1 MAEAVDAIIADL
13 SVRYQS
19 YVDGFDKATAAHDRF
34 TKSVPKKSGLG
45 EAFTTQEIDQYAN
58 RHKAVAND
66 IVQTE
71 EATTTKVKRT
81 RKARADQSITL
92 DKTETASA
100 KAAAKEK
107 ADAAI
112 AESERELAAKTRMA
126 NIEATLAER
135 AAQSARGSRSGPL
148 KGTGLNDGAQRPLGS
163 NAAAFINGGAALE
176 VAAAKE
182 VDALTADIATKQ
194 AGLNALKGAEKRE
207 QQDILSNM
215 RLEKQLRA
223 AGIEEEEILLR
234 LETQRAAVAATR
246 AAEEKQAARAG
257 VTKFAEGAGIG
268 RGGSGALV
276 GGLVAAS
283 VATGIYEA
291 AKAGLDYANNL
302 SILSKQLGLT
312 TKDLQVYQSAAES
325 LGVTN
330 EQLRTSFGQLATN
343 IGKAQEG
350 AKEQSKIFGKDGLA
364 IDLGN
369 ARDGYKSLGDLLPS
383 IIDRFSKIPDQA
395 RRAAFETAL
404 FGEAGRKLDP
414 LLSGG
419 TASVNQLADALEKT
433 GAILSGEAIAR
444 SAKAAEVLKRV
455 GDQLERQLADTVSQ
469 NASAIT
475 SLAKSLLE
483 GASAMLQFI
492 NAFQRFQALSSI
504 NTGDPANVAAGQ
516 AILNQTPEGRSIAR
530 RNNDAGLA
538 ALRRGARSGDATINV
553 GNGIGE
559 AGLLGPGGVL
569 GGRYI
574 QNTPEAIAAARKQ
587 LLAQRRGIV
596 QAESAAAAQNAGAD
610 TNPQTGKVG
619 NLNVFAPD
627 PKKGKKGKSAE
638 ELEAERLERDKKFT
652 AAEASEQLARLGF
665 LTELTSDT
673 RQQDEYARER
683 ITTENKAKDR
693 EIREEAEKTINSQ
706 KLKGDAAA
714 LERSRAQ
721 QLIKENDAN
730 AELAIQVINRHEM
743 SRYLEEQL
751 QHTLTANEILVDGLN
766 AQYVLAKTAKDRVDA
781 EKRLL
786 SIQIENER
794 LALEKQIK
802 DKATSPEAR
811 ADAQT
816 KLDALG
822 SKQSNALA
830 VIDRQNRNP
839 IERYRDSLDD
849 PQTQIQQ
856 AVADKLKSVDDAIS
870 SEAAKVLGV
879 KDPFL
884 KSLLQ
889 IFLQQNV
896 LRPLYDA
903 MAQAG
908 SGGGGG
914 IGGFLGT
921 ALGAIGISGG
931 HSLGGSGISNSL
943 FGLLSQGNGV
953 KGFASGGEPPVGR
966 VSIVGENGPELFL
979 PKTAGTIIPNHAINV
994 GASNKAVR
1002 SNGQGGVTL
1011 HQTIQIDGSG
1021 VNPQGF
1027 AEGIISHV
1035 RSETAAAIQQSG
1047 RQVLDATPARVQRR
1061 QTLGT

>member
-1 MAEAVDAIIADL
+1 MAEAVDSIIAVL
-13 SVRYQS
+13 EARLGNY
-19 YVDGFDKATAAHDRF
+19 AAVFNEASDAHERF
-34 TKSVPKKSGLG
+34 TVTRPDKVGQFS
-45 EAFTTQEIDQYAN
+45 TQQIDQYAN
-58 RHKAVAND
+58 RHKQASNDVA
-66 IVQTE
+66 QAE
-71 EATTTKVKRT
+71 EAATAKITRT
-81 RKARADQSITL
+81 RKTRADQSVSL

-100 KAAAKEK
+100 KAAAREK

-135 AAQSARGSRSGPL
+135 AAQSARGTRSGPL
-148 KGTGLNDGAQRPLGS
+148 NGTGINDGPQRPLGS
-163 NAAAFINGGAALE
+163 NAAAFINGGAAPE

-234 LETQRAAVAATR
+234 LETQRVAVAAAR
-246 AAEEKQAARAG
+246 AAEEKKASLNG

-283 VATGIYEA
+283 VATGVYEA

-302 SILSKQLGLT
+302 SILSKQLGIT

-330 EQLRTSFGQLATN
+330 EQLRTSFGQLASN

-350 AKEQSKIFGKDGLA
+350 AKEQGKIFGKDGLG

-369 ARDGYKSLGDLLPS
+369 ARDGYKSLGDLLPT

-395 RRAAFETAL
+395 RRAALETAL
-404 FGEAGRKLDP
+404 FGESGRKLDP

-433 GAILSGEAIAR
+433 GAILSGEDIAR
-444 SAKAAEVLKRV
+444 SAKAANDLKRV
-455 GDQLERQLADTVSQ
+455 GDQLERELASTVSQ

-492 NAFQRFQALSSI
+492 NAFQRFQALSNI

-516 AILNQTPEGRSIAR
+516 AVLNQTPEGRSIAR
-530 RNNDAGLA
+530 RNNEAGLA

-559 AGLLGPGGVL
+559 AGLLGPGGIL

-610 TNPQTGKVG
+610 TNPQAGKPG
-619 NLNVFAPD
+619 NLNVFASY
-627 PKKGKKGKSAE
+627 PKKGPKGKSADQ
-638 ELEAERLERDKKFT
+638 LQNEADERTRRFNDLIARLNDERLSAVEQQTSDEDERRQLQRDQIDRDRDRAIADLKLKAKEDIRKGADARLTNARLDQAIAAET
-652 AAEASEQLARLGF
+652 AAAGERVLVINLDDTLSRIKRDLANQTAILDLSDEMLSANESLAHTAKERKEIELRL
-665 LTELTSDT
+665 LAN
-673 RQQDEYARER
+673 ARAR
-683 ITTENKAKDR
+683 AT
-693 EIREEAEKTINSQ
+693 
-706 KLKGDAAA
+706 AAA
-714 LERSRAQ
+714 
-721 QLIKENDAN
+721 N
-730 AELAIQVINRHEM
+730 A
-743 SRYLEEQL
+743 
-751 QHTLTANEILVDGLN
+751 
-766 AQYVLAKTAKDRVDA
+766 VL
-781 EKRLL
+781 
-786 SIQIENER
+786 
-794 LALEKQIK
+794 
-802 DKATSPEAR
+802 AR
-811 ADAQT
+811 ADEGDPSIT
-816 KLDALG
+816 KQDIAGANRTLKTQDQRF
-822 SKQSNALA
+822 SKQTAL
-830 VIDRQNRNP
+830 INERNRNP
-839 IERYRDSLDD
+839 IQRYRDGLDD
-849 PQTQIQQ
+849 PETAVQQ
-856 AVADKLKSVDDAIS
+856 AVADKLKSVDDAITN
-870 SEAAKVLGV
+870 AAANVLGI

-896 LRPLYDA
+896 LKPLYDA
-903 MAQAG
+903 VQ
-908 SGGGGG
+908 
-914 IGGFLGT
+914 
-921 ALGAIGISGG
+921 GAN
-931 HSLGGSGISNSL
+931 GGSGLSGVFGSVVKTVGSL
-943 FGLLSQGNGV
+943 FGGARANGGAV
-953 KGFASGGEPPVGR
+953 EAGKSYL
-966 VSIVGENGPELFL
+966 VGERGPEIATFGA
-979 PKTAGTIIPNHAINV
+979 PGTITPNHAIANV
-994 GASNKAVR
+994 NTAASNR
-1002 SNGQGGVTL
+1002 SV
-1011 HQTIQIDGSG
+1011 
-1021 VNPQGF
+1021 
-1027 AEGIISHV
+1027 
-1035 RSETAAAIQQSG
+1035 AAARPNVTVLQPIHADFTGARTDEQTMRQFQQYADARAKQAYDAAVATSG
-1047 RQVLDATPARVQRR
+1047 AQAPALVQ
-1061 QTLGT
+1061 QNKTLKN